1 MMRFVAVARGDGHRL
16 RTVRFGVQYGHP
28 TRGDDVTMSDYRAP
42 LDDIRLVLREVAD
55 VEGVCNLPGYE
66 HVDADTIDGVL
77 DEFARFVEEVVA
89 PTHRI
94 GDAEGCSVED
104 GVVTVPKAF
113 HDAYDQYLA
122 AGWGAVT
129 QDPDYGGGGFPSLFQ
144 TVMTEMLG
152 TACRSWT
159 MGPLLTVGAIDALH
173 IFGDERL
180 KETFLPRMVSGEWT
194 GTMNLTEPHAGS
206 DVGALTSRAEPQ
218 GDGTHR
224 IFGTKIFITYG
235 EHELTEN
242 IVHLVLARTPDSPPG
257 TKGISCF
264 VVPKYLVEEDGS
276 LGARNDVTCVS
287 VEHKLGLH
295 ASPTC
300 VLSYGDAGDGAVGY
314 LIGEEHQG
322 MRIMFRMM
330 NNARLGVGV
339 EGLAVSE
346 RALQLAAGFARERRQ
361 GRAIGAPKGEMSPIV
376 DHPDV
381 RRMLLTM
388 RASVDAMRC
397 LLYLNAATLDMAA
410 RHPDPDVR
418 GAASDRAELYTPISK
433 AWSTDLG
440 VEMASIGI
448 QVHGGYGYI
457 EETGAAQILRDS
469 RISPI
474 YEGTN
479 GIQAMDLV
487 GRKLPM
493 GGGSVVLSLLDEIG
507 DLDAELAAAGD
518 ELAAVR
524 EGLADA
530 LAAVREAT
538 AWLMEHGLA
547 DPRHALAGAT
557 PYLKMFGDLLGG
569 WLLARLA
576 LKAVAGD
583 DDCPALADKVVVAR
597 FWAQQQLPLVR
608 GRLGAVTAGVDDLA
622 SGRSRSAA
630 TAS

>member
-1 MMRFVAVARGDGHRL
+1 
-16 RTVRFGVQYGHP
+16 
-28 TRGDDVTMSDYRAP
+28 MSDYRAP
-42 LDDIRLVLREVAD
+42 LADIRLVLRDIAD
-55 VEGVCNLPGYE
+55 VESICDLPGFE
-66 HVDADTIDGVL
+66 HVDADIIDGVL
-77 DEFARFVEEVVA
+77 GEFGRFVEEVVA

-94 GDAEGCSVED
+94 GDTEGCSVTD
-104 GVVTVPKAF
+104 GVVTVPKVF
-113 HDAYDQYLA
+113 HDAYDQYVA
-122 AGWGAVT
+122 SGWGSVSH
-129 QDPDYGGGGFPSLFQ
+129 DSDYGGGGFPGLFQ
-144 TVMTEMLG
+144 TVMTEMLA
-152 TACRSWT
+152 TAGRAWT
-159 MGPLLTVGAIDALH
+159 MGPLLTIGAIEA
-173 IFGDERL
+173 IRSFGDERL
-180 KETFLPRMVSGEWT
+180 KETFLPRMVSAEWT
-194 GTMNLTEPHAGS
+194 GTMNLTEPQAGS
-206 DVGALTSRAEPQ
+206 DVGALTTRAEPQ

-235 EHELTEN
+235 EHELTDN

-257 TKGISCF
+257 TRGISCF
-264 VVPKYLVEEDGS
+264 VVPKYLVNDDGS
-276 LGARNDVTCVS
+276 LGDRNDLTCLS

-330 NNARLGVGV
+330 NSARLGVGV

-361 GRAIGAPKGEMSPIV
+361 GRAVGAPKGESSPIV

-397 LLYLNAATLDMAA
+397 LLYLNAAMLDVAA
-410 RHPDPDVR
+410 RHSDPDVR
-418 GAASDRAELYTPISK
+418 QAAADRAELYTPISK

-440 VEMASIGI
+440 VEMASMGI

-493 GGGSVVLSLLDEIG
+493 GEGAVVADLFDEIG
-507 DLDAELAAAGD
+507 RFDADLAAAGD
-518 ELAAVR
+518 DFASIR
-524 EGLADA
+524 SGLADGLDA
-530 LAAVREAT
+530 LRGAT
-538 AWLMEHGLA
+538 GWLMEHGLA

-557 PYLKMFGDLLGG
+557 PYLRMFGDLLGG
-569 WLLARLA
+569 WHLARLA
-576 LKAVAGD
+576 LAARARTDAGD
-583 DDCPALADKVVVAR
+583 DDPALADKVVIAR
-597 FWAQQQLPLVR
+597 FWAEQQLPLVR
-608 GRLGAVTAGVDDLA
+608 GRLGAVTAGFDDLMALGADRFA
-622 SGRSRSAA
+622 SSL
-630 TAS
+630 T